1 MAVRDTTI
9 DYKLLDDRREVVI
22 GADTMQIMLLTSQI
36 LELYP
41 NDQHQAAL
49 FLKRNKDGKTAMSAP

>member
-41 NDQHQAAL
+41 NDQRQGAL